1 MIIIPAIDLKNGKC
15 VRLRQGRFDEVTVFH
30 DDPAAQARS
39 WEDAGAAR
47 IHVVDLDGSTAGS
60 PINRVTIERIVS
72 SVRVPV
78 QLGGGIRDRAVVD
91 AYLEMGVS
99 VVVLGTMAV
108 KERSLTS
115 ELLNAYPGKI
125 AIGVDARDGKVAI
138 DGWTTV
144 TEATA
149 IDLAN
154 AYAPLGPAY
163 FIYTDIQRDGM
174 MKGPNLRSTREFAM
188 AVSIPVILSG
198 GVSSMAD
205 VEAVLGLDH
214 CGVVGMIIGRALYDG
229 AINLREAIKLAE
241 QRTNAG

>member
-30 DDPAAQARS
+30 HDPVAQARS

-60 PINRVTIERIVS
+60 PVNRAVIEQIVS

-78 QLGGGIRDRAVVD
+78 QLGGGIRDRAAVD
-91 AYLEMGVS
+91 AYLDMGVS
-99 VVVLGTMAV
+99 IVVLGTTAV
-108 KERSLTS
+108 KDRALTS
-115 ELLNAYPGKI
+115 ELLKVYPGKI
-125 AIGVDARDGKVAI
+125 ALGVDARDGRVAI
-138 DGWTTV
+138 DGWTKV
-144 TEATA
+144 TEQTA

-154 AYAPLGPAY
+154 AYASLGPAY

-174 MKGPNLRSTREFAM
+174 MKGPNVRSTREFAM
-188 AVSIPVILSG
+188 SVSAPVILSG
-198 GVSSMAD
+198 GVSTMTD
-205 VEAVLGLDH
+205 VEAVLGLDR

-229 AINLREAIKLAE
+229 AINLREAIRLAE